1 MEHNSAFVQLRSSRT
16 VKSPLV
22 LVLILILL
30 VVLVLVLVLVRVL
43 LLLLLLLVV
52 VVVVDVFGRL
62 GKAKNQSIYNS
73 FWLGPSQNI
82 DIYAVFSILQDE
94 LFSCQRPKA

>member
-52 VVVVDVFGRL
+52 VVVVVDVFGRL

-73 FWLGPSQNI
+73 FWLGPSKNI

-94 LFSCQRPKA
+94 LFS